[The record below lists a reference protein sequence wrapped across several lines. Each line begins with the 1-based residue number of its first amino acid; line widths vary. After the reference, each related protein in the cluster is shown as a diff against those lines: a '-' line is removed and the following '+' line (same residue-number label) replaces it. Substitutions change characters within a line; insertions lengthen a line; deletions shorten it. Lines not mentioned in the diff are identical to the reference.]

1 MAVIFRFEESRM
13 NSDKQSFQKPG
24 QQHSNWQQKQSQ
36 QPKPQSGH
44 QPKPS
49 QGTKPSDQTAGQ
61 SNFGKK

>member
-1 MAVIFRFEESRM
+1 MAMILRFEESRM
-13 NSDKQSFQKPG
+13 NSDKPSFQKPG

-49 QGTKPSDQTAGQ
+49 HGTPSDRAAGQ